1 MALCD
6 IFTSVHAVDVLRERV
21 RLLELRAAEHAITN
35 LAPIHVAT
43 GGRLPFEPEQFD
55 LIVARSG
62 AWDFGPASSRRRDAF
77 ETVAREVHRLLGPG
91 GVAYLSV
98 GNWSSYR
105 RLLHPWTVGT
115 GIERSLRG
123 YRIVLARTGFADIRF
138 YAPLPN
144 HEGIPLFYVPLDD
157 AALFQYFFDCIFPL
171 VETVPP
177 EVKRL
182 YGLEYR
188 VVKLAVRLGGAW
200 V

>member
-1 MALCD
+1 MPWEGSCATPCGSSWQARD
-6 IFTSVHAVDVLRERV
+6 GVSMVSGIEHVTRVAEAAGWNVAMYQYAQAQIGDGGVLE
-21 RLLELRAAEHAITN
+21 A
-35 LAPIHVAT
+35 
-43 GGRLPFEPEQFD
+43 
-55 LIVARSG
+55 
-62 AWDFGPASSRRRDAF
+62 
-77 ETVAREVHRLLGPG
+77 HRLLGPG

-157 AALFQYFFDCIFPL
+157 AALFQ
-171 VETVPP
+171 
-177 EVKRL
+177 
-182 YGLEYR
+182 
-188 VVKLAVRLGGAW
+188 
-200 V
+200 